1 MQQHLKKKR
10 TENQCQTTKTTEK
23 GVYGCAFLP
32 TYREALCDRNFYIE
46 EKDSGSESCTDSDGL
61 LGIAEHTA
69 HTTGDQ
75 VCNPH
80 KARLNLSKSF
90 FVFVYF
96 ILMMSMP
103 VTVRLTWSP
112 AAAQSRGS
120 SCRVIPATRPSKSH
134 CRHKV
139 AVFHTALSPCEETRL
154 RILLKRSW
162 PFGHHHY
169 ALS

>member
-1 MQQHLKKKR
+1 M
-10 TENQCQTTKTTEK
+10 
-23 GVYGCAFLP
+23 GVCFFP
-32 TYREALCDRNFYIE
+32 TYRKALCDRNFYIE
-46 EKDSGSESCTDSDGL
+46 EKDSGSESCTDSDRL

-69 HTTGDQ
+69 HTTGNQ

-90 FVFVYF
+90 FFVYF

-120 SCRVIPATRPSKSH
+120 SCRVIPATTQSTSH
-134 CRHKV
+134 CRHKM

-154 RILLKRSW
+154 RILSKERS
-162 PFGHHHY
+162 
-169 ALS
+169 